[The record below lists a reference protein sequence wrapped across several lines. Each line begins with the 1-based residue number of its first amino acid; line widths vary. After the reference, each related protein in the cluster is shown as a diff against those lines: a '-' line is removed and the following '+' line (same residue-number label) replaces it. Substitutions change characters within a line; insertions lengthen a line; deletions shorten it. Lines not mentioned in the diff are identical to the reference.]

1 MTANWNSQLQSF
13 LGNAL
18 GRVEELERKVKEGGE
33 AADKARA
40 EIRRLRVERNEA
52 RAASHALR
60 AELDRMEAL
69 MTPRRPYTYGE
80 EEDMDGVGAEVV
92 YIDWVGGPDYRQ

>member
-1 MTANWNSQLQSF
+1 MSSSWISQLQSF

-18 GRVEELERKVKEGGE
+18 GRVEVLEKQVREGEE

-40 EIRRLRVERNEA
+40 DSRRLRVERNEA

-69 MTPRRPYTYGE
+69 MTPRRPFTYGE
-80 EEDMDGVGAEVV
+80 DEEMDGVGAEVV
-92 YIDWVGGPDYRQ
+92 YID